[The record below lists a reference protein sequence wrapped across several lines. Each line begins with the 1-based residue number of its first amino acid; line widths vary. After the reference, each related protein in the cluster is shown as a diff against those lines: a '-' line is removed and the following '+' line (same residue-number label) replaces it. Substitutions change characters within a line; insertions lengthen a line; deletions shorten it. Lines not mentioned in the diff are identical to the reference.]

1 MISTLE
7 MRIVGLGKLNAQVK
21 IKQLPSIEA
30 DISVDVRLFPN
41 SNFSLP
47 SHLSVCYLI
56 ICKICTPREQWFP
69 RHATLS
75 HETRNCPIHLMPK
88 YQEQSEVPWASI
100 ILTLY
105 FEIWNHWVLVWRIS
119 FKLDK
124 IHFYAKHTFKIKWYL
139 SKLIVQLRL

>member
-21 IKQLPSIEA
+21 IKQLPSIEV

-56 ICKICTPREQWFP
+56 THKICSPREQWFP
-69 RHATLS
+69 KHATLS
-75 HETRNCPIHLMPK
+75 NLFQKLETVPYILCRNIKNSQEYHEPL
-88 YQEQSEVPWASI
+88 
-100 ILTLY
+100 
-105 FEIWNHWVLVWRIS
+105 
-119 FKLDK
+119 
-124 IHFYAKHTFKIKWYL
+124 
-139 SKLIVQLRL
+139 